1 MEATNWVVRSGGYE
15 LGGEEWR
22 AERNQT
28 VTDAGELCTSNVL
41 ECPTPTSLN

>member
-22 AERNQT
+22 LRTGWVVRSGGYELG
-28 VTDAGELCTSNVL
+28 GEEWRLRTGW
-41 ECPTPTSLN
+41 